1 MTGLTF
7 PEMESLDI
15 RDMCA
20 DASTIIPAITSA
32 LDGQEPA
39 TALLALATVAA
50 AVYAT
55 LPGAGGPIAAE
66 VFCLGFASAIRSEID
81 GAAENRGARQ

>member
-50 AVYAT
+50 GLYAT
-55 LPGAGGPIAAE
+55 LPGAGGPDAADM
-66 VFCLGFASAIRSEID
+66 FCLGFASAIRSEID
-81 GAAENRGARQ
+81 GAADGMGARQ